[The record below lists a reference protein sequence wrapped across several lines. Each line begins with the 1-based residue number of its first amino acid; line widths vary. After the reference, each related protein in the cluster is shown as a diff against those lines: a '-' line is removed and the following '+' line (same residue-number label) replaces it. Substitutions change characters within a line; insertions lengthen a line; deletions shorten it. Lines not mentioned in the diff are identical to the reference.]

1 MAKLTKE
8 DRTPPQAAANNAQRA
23 LDWRK
28 EHGDEVKGGTIIG
41 WTRANQIAK
50 RETLSI
56 DTIKRIKAFIRHEKN
71 SEVAEQFK
79 DTPWRDAG
87 HVAWQIWGG
96 SAAIKDW
103 APKVVAKY
111 ESKE

>member
-8 DRTPPQAAANNAQRA
+8 DRTPPQAAANNAQRM
-23 LDWRK
+23 LDWREK
-28 EHGDEVKGGTIIG
+28 YKDEIKGATMIG

-50 RETLSI
+50 RQPLSI
-56 DTIKRIKAFIRHEKN
+56 DTIKRVKAFIRHEKN
-71 SEVAEQFK
+71 AEVAPEFK

-87 HVAWQIWGG
+87 FVAWNCWGG

-103 APKVVAKY
+103 APRIVAKY
-111 ESKE
+111 EREE